1 MSKYKAP
8 ALEKGLDI
16 LEYLSERAIPQTQAE
31 ISQGL
36 DKSPNEIYRMLAC
49 LEDRKYINKTSTGQ
63 YSLSMKM
70 YQLSHRHSPVEGLV
84 RSAKQHMDDLANRTN
99 QSCHLSIL
107 HYGELLIISQSESPG
122 AVSLSIKVGS
132 LFPLLQ
138 TSSGKVLLAFENEE
152 KRNYILET
160 SDYYKEQ
167 DEHYRSGFLKDIN
180 AIQKNGYHLTSS
192 ELTVGVTDI
201 SVPVIGLNKDIM
213 CVLAISSLNPI
224 TRKQDNNILIEE
236 LKQTADKI
244 TAELS

>member
-16 LEYLSERAIPQTQAE
+16 LEYLSERGIPQTQTQIAH
-31 ISQGL
+31 GL

-49 LEDRKYINKTSTGQ
+49 LEDRKYIDKTSTGQ
-63 YSLSMKM
+63 YALSMKM
-70 YQLSHRHSPVEGLV
+70 YQLSHRHSPVKGLV
-84 RSAKQHMDDLANRTN
+84 RSAKRHMDDLAHKTN

-107 HYGELLIISQSESPG
+107 HYGDLLVIAQSESPG

-138 TSSGKVLLAFENEE
+138 TSSGKVLVAFEKEQ
-152 KRNYILET
+152 KRNHILET
-160 SDYYKEQ
+160 SDYYNKQDKNFKE
-167 DEHYRSGFLKDIN
+167 HFSADIDT
-180 AIQKNGYHLTSS
+180 IQKNGYHLTSS

-201 SVPVIGLNKDIM
+201 AVPIM
-213 CVLAISSLNPI
+213 GMGNEVLCVLAISSLNPI

-236 LKQTADKI
+236 LRKTAVKI
-244 TAELS
+244 NAELT

>member
-1 MSKYKAP
+1 
-8 ALEKGLDI
+8 
-16 LEYLSERAIPQTQAE
+16 
-31 ISQGL
+31 
-36 DKSPNEIYRMLAC
+36 
-49 LEDRKYINKTSTGQ
+49 
-63 YSLSMKM
+63 MKM

-152 KRNYILET
+152 KRNHILEI
-160 SDYYKEQ
+160 SDYYNEQ
-167 DEHYRSGFLKDIN
+167 GEKYRNNLQKDIDT
-180 AIQKNGYHLTSS
+180 IQKNGYHLTSS

-201 SVPVIGLNKDIM
+201 SVPVMGMNKDIM

-224 TRKQDNNILIEE
+224 TRKQDNNILIKE
-236 LKQTADKI
+236 LKETAIKI
-244 TAELS
+244 NAELS

>member
-49 LEDRKYINKTSTGQ
+49 LEDRKYINKTTIGQ

-84 RSAKQHMDDLANRTN
+84 RSAKQHMDDLANRTK
-99 QSCHLSIL
+99 QSCHLSVL

-152 KRNYILET
+152 KRNHIIET
-160 SDYYKEQ
+160 SNYYSEQ
-167 DEHYRSGFLKDIN
+167 DENYRIDFLKDIN
-180 AIQKNGYHLTSS
+180 AIKKNGYHLSSS

-224 TRKQDNNILIEE
+224 TRKQDNNILIKE
-236 LKQTADKI
+236 LKQTANKI